1 MKFIKLISFLTFIIL
16 FSCAAPMDK
25 VNKSIDQD
33 QKNSLTLGKVQQILK
48 KGISQDEVVI
58 SLGSPNMVTVDA
70 NGLETWIYDKINTE
84 ETSANAS
91 NNATILGGGVG
102 SKIGLGGLLGT
113 SNNASKKITSQKT
126 LTVVLKFKEKKLD
139 SYTYN
144 ASKF

>member
-1 MKFIKLISFLTFIIL
+1 
-16 FSCAAPMDK
+16 
-25 VNKSIDQD
+25 
-33 QKNSLTLGKVQQILK
+33 
-48 KGISQDEVVI
+48 
-58 SLGSPNMVTVDA
+58 MVTVDA